1 MNAEDVYLKL
11 NERVKELSC
20 LYELSKL
27 LSDIDVGLDENVN
40 NVLNVIPKGW
50 QEPRELKVSI
60 KIDQLLFGSEIAE
73 NKGQSAD
80 IIVENKVRGTIT
92 VAYSKGRE
100 QEHGYLME
108 EQQLLNQIAREI
120 GGYFTRLEQKE
131 KERLVQEQLKKEDR
145 LNILAELTA
154 GVAHE
159 LNTPLGNIM
168 GYAELLKKSITNR
181 AQQHDL
187 EKIIKSAINA
197 REIVKKLMY
206 FSCEM
211 PTQFNYVRVDQII
224 KSTVDLL
231 KLRLR
236 EKQIKIDCKEVKAVN
251 GVRGDELQL
260 SQVFINLIMNAISA
274 SSVKGEVFIATKIEE
289 SDLIIQLKDFGEGIK
304 TEDLNKIFQPFF
316 TTQKGGT
323 GLGLPV
329 VHGIIQNHGGQ
340 INVESK
346 IGVGTAFT
354 IKLPIENKI
363 NGK

>member
-1 MNAEDVYLKL
+1 MNGEDVYLKL

-27 LSDIDVGLDENVN
+27 LSDIDVGIDEIVN
-40 NVLNVIPKGW
+40 KVLNVIPKGW

-159 LNTPLGNIM
+159 LNTPLGNIL
-168 GYAELLKKSITNR
+168 GQVKLL
-181 AQQHDL
+181 DL
-187 EKIIKSAINA
+187 
-197 REIVKKLMY
+197 
-206 FSCEM
+206 
-211 PTQFNYVRVDQII
+211 
-224 KSTVDLL
+224 
-231 KLRLR
+231 
-236 EKQIKIDCKEVKAVN
+236 
-251 GVRGDELQL
+251 
-260 SQVFINLIMNAISA
+260 
-274 SSVKGEVFIATKIEE
+274 
-289 SDLIIQLKDFGEGIK
+289 
-304 TEDLNKIFQPFF
+304 
-316 TTQKGGT
+316 GT
-323 GLGLPV
+323 
-329 VHGIIQNHGGQ
+329 
-340 INVESK
+340 
-346 IGVGTAFT
+346 F
-354 IKLPIENKI
+354 
-363 NGK
+363 